1 MEIDWLPIINFV
13 LAGVSSIVIP
23 AATAWGW
30 SLAQRIKL
38 NALKIKDSKSNLVSE
53 RISQS
58 VYATEQRAKVHT
70 MTNIEKKTFCM
81 DLANKLLAVDKQ
93 TVPNEILSE
102 IIEAQI
108 WVNDIPIVT
117 AETLKMETPVL
128 TKILVSPPLAN
139 ETVTPIIPPL
149 EEPEE
154 RG

>member
-1 MEIDWLPIINFV
+1 MEIDLIPIINFI

-23 AATAWGW
+23 AATAWGV
-30 SLAQRIKL
+30 SLAQKIRL
-38 NALKIKDSKSNLVSE
+38 NSLKIKDSKSNLVSE

-81 DLANKLLAVDKQ
+81 NLANKLLAVDKQ
-93 TVPNEILSE
+93 TVPNEILSQ

-108 WVNDIPIVT
+108 WVNDIPITT

-128 TKILVSPPLAN
+128 TRKPISPA
-139 ETVTPIIPPL
+139 PPSYKPDTADL
-149 EEPEE
+149 DG